1 MVALLIIFLCVSIN
15 IVGKISNICYTYL
28 LISLIMY
35 YQMVV
40 QKDSFVYNYVSVLSL
55 PTIESLEILDQ
66 VSLVLLMQVCGI
78 LLVELEM

>member
-1 MVALLIIFLCVSIN
+1 MC
-15 IVGKISNICYTYL
+15 
-28 LISLIMY
+28 